1 VLTLTDRMEPLDKQ
15 ETLQGRGKQPEDKG
29 VAEKATIVDYERKIE
44 AEKATIADYE
54 RKIADYERKIADY
67 ERKIEAEKATIA
79 DYERKIEAEKAKA
92 AEERDAEDIK
102 AWRATIKR
110 CDAEIQFLQ
119 SRRDLECKMAALTLG
134 RPGAASIFF
143 VTLV

>member
-1 VLTLTDRMEPLDKQ
+1 MLTLTDRMEPLDKQ
-15 ETLQGRGKQPEDKG
+15 ETLQGRGTQPEDKG

-54 RKIADYERKIADY
+54 RKIADYERKI
-67 ERKIEAEKATIA
+67 
-79 DYERKIEAEKAKA
+79 EAEKAKA

-102 AWRATIKR
+102 AWRATIKDCRATIKDCRATIKR
-110 CDAEIQFLQ
+110 CDAEIQFFQ